1 MHAKGHRHRVA
12 NKGSGDLPELSSK
25 EPTGQQHMS
34 KEDFVDR
41 REKERREPSERRKRG
56 RDRRS
61 GKDRRKEDLGPGAVG
76 LTKDRRT
83 GWDRRISD
91 RRSRAKHRREGDRR
105 VASLDYVA
113 LNTGRWLVSRLYRA
127 ARSHDGLESTQSRL
141 GEARTEI
148 LKVRPDLDFIGAALK
163 SLKNT
168 AIAKFP
174 EYELAEEVLGQIT
187 VAQSQKQSTKGK
199 KAQPLRAS
207 LQRLPALVA
216 APLETRVGNEFDG
229 AEVVA
234 SKASRKRKSVKKAR
248 PKARKAAKKATKKK
262 ATKKRGR

>member
-1 MHAKGHRHRVA
+1 
-12 NKGSGDLPELSSK
+12 
-25 EPTGQQHMS
+25 MS
-34 KEDFVDR
+34 KGDFVDR
-41 REKERREPSERRKRG
+41 REQERREPSERRKRG

-61 GKDRRKEDLGPGAVG
+61 GKDRRKKDLGPGAVG

-91 RRSRAKHRREGDRR
+91 RRSHGKHRRESERR

-113 LNTGRWLVSRLYRA
+113 LNTGRWLVSRLYKA
-127 ARSHDGLESTQSRL
+127 ARSHEGLESAQSRL

-148 LKVRPDLDFIGAALK
+148 LKVRPDLDFIAAVLK
-163 SLKNT
+163 SLKKT
-168 AIAKFP
+168 PIAKFP

-187 VAQSQKQSTKGK
+187 IAQAKKQSAKGK

-216 APLETRVGNEFDG
+216 APLETRVEHEFDG
-229 AEVVA
+229 AKQVA
-234 SKASRKRKSVKKAR
+234 SKASRKPRRSRKSVKQAR
-248 PKARKAAKKATKKK
+248 PKARKATKKATKKQ
-262 ATKKRGR
+262 ATKKRGS

>member
-1 MHAKGHRHRVA
+1 
-12 NKGSGDLPELSSK
+12 
-25 EPTGQQHMS
+25 MS
-34 KEDFVDR
+34 AADFVDR
-41 REKERREPSERRKRG
+41 REQKRRKPSDRRKG

-61 GKDRRKEDLGPGAVG
+61 GKDRRKKDLGPGAVG

-91 RRSRAKHRREGDRR
+91 RRSGRDRRRESERR
-105 VASLDYVA
+105 TASLDYVA

-127 ARSHDGLESTQSRL
+127 ARSHEGLESTRSRL

-148 LKVRPDLDFIGAALK
+148 LKVRPDLDFIAAVLK
-163 SLKNT
+163 SLKKT
-168 AIAKFP
+168 PIAKFP

-187 VAQSQKQSTKGK
+187 LAQPKRQSAKGK

-207 LQRLPALVA
+207 LVRLPALVA
-216 APLETRVGNEFDG
+216 APLETRVKHEFDG
-229 AEVVA
+229 AKRVA
-234 SKASRKRKSVKKAR
+234 SKASRKRTRSSKSVKKAR

-262 ATKKRGR
+262 GR